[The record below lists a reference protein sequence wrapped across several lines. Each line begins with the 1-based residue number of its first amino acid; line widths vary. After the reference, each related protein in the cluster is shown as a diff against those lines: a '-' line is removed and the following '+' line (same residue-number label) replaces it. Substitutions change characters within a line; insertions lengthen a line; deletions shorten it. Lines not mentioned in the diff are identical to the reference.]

1 MSNYQHI
8 NFASEEMSVALC
20 KLPSMRWRE
29 QQEMLESIIEFH
41 ALDIE
46 PCDFRLGAG
55 QSRAANARDASGN
68 QEGRLVNA
76 IAKRL

>member
-46 PCDFRLGAG
+46 PCDFDWALGKAEQRMHEMRQQIRKAG
-55 QSRAANARDASGN
+55 W
-68 QEGRLVNA
+68 
-76 IAKRL
+76 

>member
-1 MSNYQHI
+1 MSNYKHI

-41 ALDIE
+41 ELDIE
-46 PCDFRLGAG
+46 PCDFDWALGKAEQRMREMRQEIRQAG
-55 QSRAANARDASGN
+55 W
-68 QEGRLVNA
+68 
-76 IAKRL
+76 